1 MASGRKNEGRAR
13 FANVWRIVVIGA
25 LILTL
30 PVVAVILVLF
40 RGGGDEEDGPP
51 KAAIVDQL
59 SLTVPNP
66 EFARDATAT
75 LEQAGYVVDYYP
87 GEEVTVSFYRQLPF
101 LEYDVIVFRSHA
113 DRLKAI
119 DDRGEAF
126 DEVVLFTSEPYT
138 EDRYQS
144 EQNDHDLMIVRYSEG
159 GDPFFGVAAGFID
172 NVENGFDGAQIIMMG
187 CEGLLTD
194 TTAKAFIDR
203 GAESYISWNE
213 TVTAAHTDAATTV
226 LLGHLLLDG
235 LPPGAAVAETMTELG
250 PDPLFGSELLAYPP
264 ET

>member
-1 MASGRKNEGRAR
+1 MPSGQSKQSRGR
-13 FANVWRIVVIGA
+13 FTNVWRVVVIAA
-25 LILTL
+25 LLLTL
-30 PVVAVILVLF
+30 PVVALVLVLV
-40 RGGGDEEDGPP
+40 RGGDEDEGPP

-66 EFARDATAT
+66 EFVREATSK
-75 LEQAGYVVDYYP
+75 LEQAGYTVDYYP

-101 LEYDVIVFRSHA
+101 FEYDVIVFRSHA
-113 DRLKAI
+113 DRLQAI

-126 DEVVLFTSEPYT
+126 DEVVLFTSEPYS

-144 EQNDHDLMIVRYSEG
+144 EQNDHDLVIVRYSAG

-172 NVENGFDGAQIIMMG
+172 NLGNGFDGAQIIMMG

-203 GAESYISWNE
+203 GARSYISWNE
-213 TVTAAHTDAATTV
+213 TVTATHTDAATSV

-235 LPPGAAVAETMTELG
+235 LPPGDAVAETMAEVG
-250 PDPLFGSELLAYPP
+250 PDPLFGSELEAYPP
-264 ET
+264 NG